1 MTNILDGVEPDCWRW
16 MSGDKWVYGDA
27 RPVIGAHTASQMY
40 SRETVERLLEAHRK
54 QIAEEFAVAAWTVGM
69 NEHNK
74 ALGMPCDAREV
85 GSAVA
90 RELRRMAEGEK

>member
-1 MTNILDGVEPDCWRW
+1 MTNILDTVEPDEFADWLAANERRMHCGQFTDEER
-16 MSGDKWVYGDA
+16 MRAAYDA
-27 RPVIGAHTASQMY
+27 GRASN
-40 SRETVERLLEAHRK
+40 RK
-54 QIAEEFAVAAWTVGM
+54 QVAEEFAIAAWTVGM

-90 RELRRMAEGEK
+90 RELRHMAEGEKHE